1 MAAGA
6 SSAASGVAARDAPGR
21 AGTPVRSTGVSDKD
35 DRRFAL
41 LAVTPAMLLV
51 TLFMLVPIAGALVLS
66 FFKTDGVTGSFV
78 GLSNYVGL
86 FTDPLVGTVFLVNLQ
101 FLIAVP
107 LVLVTATLCGVMLH
121 EKVLGWRLFRVVFFI
136 PSVLSTAVIGLM
148 FKSTFAYD
156 GPVNKLITAAGGM
169 PVSFFSTATLGIAVI
184 ILALVWSGFG
194 YGSLI
199 VLAGLSAIE
208 PEVYEAASLDG
219 AGWWQRLWYITLPQ
233 IRQVLMFVSVI
244 NVIYTF
250 TSLFGFVYVMT
261 AGGPG
266 YSTTTLDYLIYQKA
280 FSSADMGSGSA
291 LAIVVF
297 ALIGILTYLQRL
309 VTREKADVDG

>member
-1 MAAGA
+1 MPSALAEAEATAGA
-6 SSAASGVAARDAPGR
+6 APSHALSGRPGR
-21 AGTPVRSTGVSDKD
+21 RAERG
-35 DRRFAL
+35 FAL
-41 LAVTPAMLLV
+41 LAIAPAALLV
-51 TLFMLVPIAGALVLS
+51 LCLMLVPMTGALGIS
-66 FFKTDGVTGSFV
+66 FFKTDGVTASFV
-78 GLSNYVGL
+78 GLANYAQL
-86 FTDPLVGTVFLVNLQ
+86 LSDPLVGAVLLVNLQ

-107 LVLVTATLCGVMLH
+107 LVLTAATLVAVLLY
-121 EKVLGWRLFRVVFFI
+121 EKVLGWRAFRIIFFI

-148 FKSTFAYD
+148 FKSTFAFD
-156 GPVNKLITAAGGM
+156 GPINKLVIAAGGA
-169 PVSFFSTATLGIAVI
+169 PVSFFSTPTLAIAVI

-194 YGSLI
+194 YGALI

-208 PEVYEAASLDG
+208 PQIYEAAELDG
-219 AGWWQRLWYITLPQ
+219 AGWWQKLFHITLPQ
-233 IRQVLMFVSVI
+233 IRRVLLFVSVI

-291 LAIVVF
+291 LAILVF
-297 ALIGILTYLQRL
+297 LLIGVLTVLQAL
-309 VTREKADVDG
+309 VSRERRPSNG

>member
-1 MAAGA
+1 MAAATAKATGGA
-6 SSAASGVAARDAPGR
+6 GLSDAPAPGR
-21 AGTPVRSTGVSDKD
+21 QGSSSGVETRAE
-35 DRRFAL
+35 RRFAL
-41 LAVTPAMLLV
+41 LAVTPALLLV
-51 TLFMLVPIAGALVLS
+51 TALMLIPIAGALVLS
-66 FFKTDGVTGSFV
+66 FFKTDGVTGQFV
-78 GLSNYVGL
+78 GLANYIGL

-101 FLIAVP
+101 FLVAVP
-107 LVLVTATLCGVMLH
+107 LVLVTATLCGVLLH

-156 GPVNKLITAAGGM
+156 GPVNKLIVAAGGV
-169 PVSFFSTATLGIAVI
+169 PISFFSTATLGIAVI
-184 ILALVWSGFG
+184 ILALVWSGLG

-208 PEVYEAASLDG
+208 PDVYEAAALDG
-219 AGWWQRLWYITLPQ
+219 AGWWQRLWYVTLPQ

-309 VTREKADVDG
+309 VTRDRTDVDG